1 MNDGEKYE
9 VVRITKKGDQRKL
22 KTIEQA
28 KQNKKKKNAS
38 TPEKIK

>member
-9 VVRITKKGDQRKL
+9 VLRNTKKEGDQRKL

-28 KQNKKKKNAS
+28 KQNKQKKMPPPQK
-38 TPEKIK
+38 K